1 MARRGRTGGDA
12 SHSRAGLNDS
22 EMRLCGVR
30 TAVRRDRVRR
40 GGRRRGEPELT
51 ERTAARCSHADGD
64 DAKMR
69 LAAMPALDFAS
80 ANAGGTTATYELVF
94 VINLYWPRKQLL
106 RNGERIASRP
116 FKAGGCSWSFH

>member
-1 MARRGRTGGDA
+1 MRGEDGGEARQSKKR
-12 SHSRAGLNDS
+12 
-22 EMRLCGVR
+22 R
-30 TAVRRDRVRR
+30 TA
-40 GGRRRGEPELT
+40 P
-51 ERTAARCSHADGD
+51 RCSHADGD

-94 VINLYWPRKQLL
+94 VIINLYWPRKQLL